1 MNDTTMKLKQPRL
14 SVYLRALCG
23 KAAHERSKATV
34 WAEGK
39 RLRRFAQ
46 QRLAEGASE
55 VEVVGWLA
63 SEIAA
68 AQLAQAN
75 QQRAG

>member
-1 MNDTTMKLKQPRL
+1 MNNPTMKLKQPRL

-23 KAAHERSKATV
+23 KAAHERSKASV
-34 WAEGK
+34 WAESR
-39 RLRRFAQ
+39 RLRQFAQ

-68 AQLAQAN
+68 AQQAQADN
-75 QQRAG
+75 RP